1 MRWEQKDR
9 NETKYELAIDTV
21 VNPIPIDE
29 ITIDIWIIYIYS

>member
-29 ITIDIWIIYIYS
+29 NYEPCMDHI